1 MKKSIIL
8 FVIIILLILFIVNF
22 SYIESILFMK
32 VYSDYND
39 MTSIMNKNNFCI
51 HMSGGI
57 CTKEKDW
64 FPFVMTFNDY
74 DISKK
79 INEDI
84 DISIMYNFGAF
95 ENGRSN
101 FYNEKSDYF
110 SSFYGAYII
119 QSKNRSQTFGFQGN
133 DIDTDAIMK
142 ITKYDL
148 QELVLKSLGCQNVN
162 VSFIIDNVYKNIAYL
177 SINNWIRI
185 DSTIIS
191 VSPLHK
197 FKRNHLAYIQYG
209 KPPLHYFGKDFDK
222 EKLVGRM
229 YCKYF
234 NEYKCTILLYII
246 APNTS
251 IIEKTD
257 LDILSKTVIN

>member
-8 FVIIILLILFIVNF
+8 FVIIILLMLFVVNF
-22 SYIESILFMK
+22 SYIVSIFFMR
-32 VYSDYND
+32 VYTDYND
-39 MTSIMNKNNFCI
+39 MTSIMYKNSFYI
-51 HMSGGI
+51 DMLGGLN
-57 CTKEKDW
+57 TREKDW
-64 FPFVMTFNDY
+64 FPFVMTFNDHN
-74 DISKK
+74 ISKN

-84 DISIMYNFGAF
+84 DISILYNFGAF

-101 FYNEKSDYF
+101 FYNKNSDYF

-119 QSKNRSQTFGFQGN
+119 QCKNRSQIFGFQGDN
-133 DIDTDAIMK
+133 IDTDAIMK

-148 QELVLKSLGCQNVN
+148 QELVLESLGCQNVD
-162 VSFIIDNVYKNIAYL
+162 VSFKIDNIYKNIAYL
-177 SINNWIRI
+177 SSNNWIRI

-197 FKRNHLAYIQYG
+197 FKKNRLAYIQYG
-209 KPPLHYFGKDFDK
+209 KPPLHYLGEDFVR
-222 EKLVGRM
+222 EELVGRV

-246 APNTS
+246 APS
-251 IIEKTD
+251 ISVIEKTD
-257 LDILSKTVIN
+257 LNILSKTVIK